1 MSNRVTSPAMH
12 AHSYP
17 WHNVDRSSY
26 PDMNYLLSEGA
37 KARYVLAAHYVRH
50 QAHIVEIGGFKT
62 PITAFL
68 TRTPNSVLV
77 VDPLIAEYRGEELGG
92 APCRVEHVAS
102 TFQDYVFDLEPGS
115 YGLVLLGASMKHFSS
130 DSTQRQVETRKLVS
144 LVENSAVAVL
154 EFALEWSLGKD
165 NITTILD
172 STRAEIIMQADLDL
186 GQSPGMDTIHHR
198 RRFVV
203 LEPAGTIHTN
213 G

>member
-1 MSNRVTSPAMH
+1 MH
-12 AHSYP
+12 AQFYP
-17 WHNVDRSSY
+17 WHKIDRSTF

-37 KARYVLAAHYVRH
+37 KARYVLAAHYVRD

-68 TRTPNSVLV
+68 TRVPERVLV
-77 VDPLIAEYRGEELGG
+77 VDPLIAEYRGDELGG
-92 APCRVEHVAS
+92 VCCRVEHVAS
-102 TFQDYVFDLEPGS
+102 TFQDYAFDLEPGN

-172 STRAEIIMQADLDL
+172 NTRAEIIMQADLDL
-186 GQSPGMDTIHHR
+186 SQSPGMDTIHHR
-198 RRFVV
+198 RRLVV
-203 LEPAGTIHTN
+203 LKPACKTHPDE
-213 G
+213 